1 MNQAGSVRNRFDC
14 FFISFFLRHKLPG
27 RYLVC
32 PVKFT
37 LLQVFS
43 PIFHWG
49 AGSVFF
55 EQPIEV
61 QEANSEYVLSDFNL
75 MFSIETEEDYGYFD
89 IYMLP
94 MRREGFDGSTMY
106 ITEVAYEFE

>member
-1 MNQAGSVRNRFDC
+1 MKRDYTPRQLEVIDFLEQLVHSRFSTESLNKSLSD
-14 FFISFFLRHKLPG
+14 
-27 RYLVC
+27 
-32 PVKFT
+32 
-37 LLQVFS
+37 
-43 PIFHWG
+43 
-49 AGSVFF
+49 FF

-61 QEANSEYVLSDFNL
+61 QEANLEYVLSDFNL